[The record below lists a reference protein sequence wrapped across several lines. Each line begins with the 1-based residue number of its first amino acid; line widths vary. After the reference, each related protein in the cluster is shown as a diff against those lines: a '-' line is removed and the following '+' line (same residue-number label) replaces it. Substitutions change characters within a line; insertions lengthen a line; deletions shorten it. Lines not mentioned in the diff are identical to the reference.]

1 MQGYESIYI
10 VDPNVTEEDQQ
21 GLLEKLQKAATDNG
35 GNIIHNTLWGRR
47 KLAYPVKKRDY
58 GIYHVLYTDRSPDAM
73 KAMENIYR
81 FDESVI
87 KWQSVAVEDVD
98 EEFNKFEKLR
108 SEGSA
113 AQSLSDR

>member
-10 VDPNVTEEDQQ
+10 VDPNVTEQDQQ
-21 GLLEKLQKAATDNG
+21 TLLEKLKKAASDNG
-35 GNIIHNTLWGRR
+35 GNIVHTSVWGRR

-58 GIYHVLYTDRSPDAM
+58 GIYHVLYTDRTAEAL
-73 KAMENIYR
+73 KAMETIYR

-87 KWQSVAVEDVD
+87 KWQSVAVEDID
-98 EEFNKFEKLR
+98 AEFNKFQQLR

-113 AQSLSDR
+113 VQSISDR